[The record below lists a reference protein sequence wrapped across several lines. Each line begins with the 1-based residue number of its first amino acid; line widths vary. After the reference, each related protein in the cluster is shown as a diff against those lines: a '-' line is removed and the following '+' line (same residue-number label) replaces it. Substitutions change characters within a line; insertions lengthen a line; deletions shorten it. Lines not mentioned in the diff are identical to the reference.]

1 MTVFGESAGAGAI
14 ASLLV
19 MPAAA
24 GLFRRAIAQSV
35 PGTFFSTA
43 LAADV
48 TAAIAAEAGLPP
60 TTEAFAS
67 ADPARLT
74 AASDAVHPA
83 DHRDRWGPV
92 GRTGV
97 PFSPVVDGEVLP
109 AAPWRALA
117 VGAGRG
123 VDLVTGH
130 NRDEYRLFTELNGQ
144 RGKITDEMA
153 SDVLRGLAGGAAGEA
168 AYREAYPGA
177 DAEMLFEL
185 VNSDWLFRMPTLHL
199 AQAHAAAGGRT
210 FLYQV
215 SFEAPEGGG
224 GWVGGSA
231 PATPSTCRW
240 CSACTPDSGGC
251 CSARSRRPARWRS
264 AT

>member
-1 MTVFGESAGAGAI
+1 
-14 ASLLV
+14 

-35 PGTFFSTA
+35 PGTFFSPA

-60 TTEAFAS
+60 TTEAFAA

-74 AASDAVHPA
+74 AASDAVNPA
-83 DHRDRWGPV
+83 DHRDRWGPA

-117 VGAGRG
+117 AGAGRG

-130 NRDEYRLFTELNGQ
+130 NRDEYRLFTALNGQ
-144 RGKITDEMA
+144 RGKITDEVA
-153 SDVLRGLAGGAAGEA
+153 SDALRGLAGGRRGEA

-177 DAEMLFEL
+177 DAETLFEL

-215 SFEAPEGGG
+215 SFEAPGGG
-224 GWVGGSA
+224 
-231 PATPSTCRW
+231 
-240 CSACTPDSGGC
+240 
-251 CSARSRRPARWRS
+251 
-264 AT
+264 